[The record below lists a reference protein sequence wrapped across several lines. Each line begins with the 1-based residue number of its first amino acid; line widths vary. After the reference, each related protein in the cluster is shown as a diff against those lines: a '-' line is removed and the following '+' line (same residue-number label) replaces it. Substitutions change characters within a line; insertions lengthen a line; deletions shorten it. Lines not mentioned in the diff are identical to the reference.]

1 MDRELLVKE
10 IRHDLNDL
18 IEEHLI
24 RLRERVVNVEDM
36 DRHLSGKHLLD
47 VLGAMQACLLENYK
61 MGLGEKEAAM
71 LYYNIADQIVAKIV
85 DKDVRQKQRK

>member
-1 MDRELLVKE
+1 MDRELLVRE
-10 IRHDLNDL
+10 IREDLNDL

-24 RLRERVVNVEDM
+24 RLRDRVTDAKEAE
-36 DRHLSGKHLLD
+36 RHLTGKHLLD
-47 VLGAMQACLLENYK
+47 VLGAMQACILENYK

-85 DKDVRQKQRK
+85 DKDDRQKQRK